1 MEFSSAARWRIPEK
15 ASRRLDSLSLE
26 VVTGRCYNPA
36 ALSPYLALFIVLALF
51 SKQAKESEMIEVN
64 ELRKGV
70 TFEFDGGLYKV
81 LDYSHN
87 KTGRGNASIRVKA
100 RNLRTGSTIEKTF
113 QSGDRV
119 QDARLD
125 FHNVQ
130 YLYSDGDFYH
140 FMDNDTFDQPAVKAD
155 LLGDSAGFLKG
166 GMECKLTFYEGQPLD
181 IELPTTVDLEVISS
195 ETAIRGDTATGVTK
209 KVKVETGI
217 AIQVPNFVKVGDV
230 IRVDTRTGEYVTR
243 V

>member
-1 MEFSSAARWRIPEK
+1 
-15 ASRRLDSLSLE
+15 
-26 VVTGRCYNPA
+26 
-36 ALSPYLALFIVLALF
+36 
-51 SKQAKESEMIEVN
+51 MIDVN

-70 TFEFDGGLYKV
+70 TFELDGSLYKV

-100 RNLRTGSTIEKTF
+100 RNLRTGSNIEKTF

-119 QDARLD
+119 QEARLD

-130 YLYSDGDFYH
+130 YLYHDGELYH
-140 FMDNDTFDQPAVKAD
+140 FMDNETFDPPAVKAE
-155 LLGDSAGFLKG
+155 LLGESAGFLKE
-166 GMECKLTFYEGQPLD
+166 GMECKLTFYQGQPLD
-181 IELPTTVDLEVISS
+181 IELPTSVDLEVVSA

-209 KVKVETGI
+209 KVRVETGVDV
-217 AIQVPNFVKVGDV
+217 QVPNFVKVGDT
-230 IRVDTRTGEYVTR
+230 IRVDTRTGDYITR

>member
-1 MEFSSAARWRIPEK
+1 
-15 ASRRLDSLSLE
+15 
-26 VVTGRCYNPA
+26 
-36 ALSPYLALFIVLALF
+36 
-51 SKQAKESEMIEVN
+51 MIDVN

-70 TFEFDGGLYKV
+70 TFELDGGLYKV

-87 KTGRGNASIRVKA
+87 KSGRGNASIRIKA

-119 QDARLD
+119 QDARMD

-130 YLYSDGDFYH
+130 FLYGDGDFFH
-140 FMDNDTFDQPAVKAD
+140 FMDNETFDQPAVKAD
-155 LLGDSAGFLKG
+155 MLGDAAGFLKA
-166 GMECKLTFYEGQPLD
+166 GMECKLTFYQGAPLD
-181 IELPTTVDLEVISS
+181 IELPTSVDLEVISAQ
-195 ETAIRGDTATGVTK
+195 TAIRGDTATGVTK
-209 KVKVETGI
+209 KVTVETGI
-217 AIQVPNFVKVGDV
+217 DITVPNFVKVGDT